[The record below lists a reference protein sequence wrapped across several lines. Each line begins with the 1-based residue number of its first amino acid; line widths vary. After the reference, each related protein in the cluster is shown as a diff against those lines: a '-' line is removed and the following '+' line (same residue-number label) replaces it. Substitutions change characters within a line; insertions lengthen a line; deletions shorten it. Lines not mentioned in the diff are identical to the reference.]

1 MVSERNGVLVL
12 TPQGI
17 DSCVITLDEAAA
29 TALFDLLGEWLG

>member
-1 MVSERNGVLVL
+1 MVSERDGVLVL
-12 TPQGI
+12 TPQGS